1 VKNPFKIGEKV
12 RTKVDGNEVDA
23 VVTALWQNEVQ
34 VRTPDNELRWRTMY
48 TVWRP
53 GAAPLL
59 REPNKAKSVSTN
71 NGTAKST
78 ALKARKAARKQPKKR
93 R

>member
-23 VVTALWQNEVQ
+23 IVTALFQNEVQ

-48 TVWRP
+48 TVWYP
-53 GAAPLL
+53 GAPPLQ
-59 REPNKAKSVSTN
+59 REQKTTKSIGAGANNAKPTAAKAK
-71 NGTAKST
+71 
-78 ALKARKAARKQPKKR
+78 KAARKQPTKR